1 MGSNKAWKQAERRAA
16 AMVGAKRTPLSG
28 GNSGGTRSDC
38 SHGELYIEVKQRTRH
53 AVWAVYVDAKDK
65 AKLEKKIPV
74 VVLDQKRSPG
84 SLWCVHSDDLVAF
97 ATAILASQGG
107 EPSPL

>member
-1 MGSNKAWKQAERRAA
+1 MADKAWKQAERRAA
-16 AMVGAKRTPLSG
+16 ALLGTRRTPLSG
-28 GNSGGTRSDC
+28 GNSGGTRSDT
-38 SHGELYIEVKQRTRH
+38 SHPTLFLEVKQRTRH

-65 AKLEKKIPV
+65 AKREQKIPV

-97 ATAILASQGG
+97 ANAVLAAQ
-107 EPSPL
+107 PPAT